1 MNYEYKITTHGR
13 AAVAAGLE
21 LGKPLPIT
29 RVAFGSGKIADGA
42 ELAGQ
47 HELLHF
53 VSDGAISGRR
63 HEDDRLYISLQYAN
77 SQHPGVPTF
86 QLWEFM
92 LFVTDPDTGEE
103 TDFLYATLGD
113 YPQTVPAY
121 NPDREFPPC
130 VFTFPLTL
138 IISNEL
144 ECSVAAPV
152 GLTTWDDMET
162 VIDVIAIRRLDVT
175 IPVSGWASGTAPGY
189 AVQCDISVPSAAERM
204 IPFLTVLPVGAASAD
219 ACGLAPFTE
228 TREGVLRVFAR
239 KAPTTAI
246 PASLALAGDASG
258 FCVVGNEETYVL
270 PPATTDT
277 LGGVKVGGGVD
288 VEDDGTISVDGARIV
303 ESAAASEESARL
315 LLDEVFG
322 TP

>member
-1 MNYEYKITTHGR
+1 MDYTYKLTTHGR

-29 RVAFGSGKIADGA
+29 RVAFGSGKIAEGA
-42 ELAGQ
+42 ELADQ
-47 HELLHF
+47 HTLLRF

-63 HEDDRLYISLQYAN
+63 HEDDRLHISLQYAN

-103 TDFLYATLGD
+103 TDFLYGTLGD

-121 NPDREFPPC
+121 REAYPPC

-144 ECSVAAPV
+144 ECSIAAPV
-152 GLTTWDDMET
+152 GLTTWDDMDT
-162 VIDVIAIRRLDVT
+162 VIEALAVRRLDIT
-175 IPVSGWASGTAPGY
+175 IPVSGWVAGSGTGY
-189 AVQCDISVPSAAERM
+189 AVQRDIPVPSAAEKM
-204 IPFLTVLPVGAASAD
+204 IPCLTVLPGGMASAD
-219 ACGLAPFTE
+219 ACGLAPFAE

-258 FCVVGNEETYVL
+258 FLAVGAGGQTYVL
-270 PPATTDT
+270 PPATKDT
-277 LGGVKVGGGVD
+277 LGGVKIGGGVD
-288 VEDDGTISVDGARIV
+288 VENDGTISVDGAGML
-303 ESAAASEESARL
+303 ENAAASDESAKEM
-315 LLDEVFG
+315 LDAVFSAE
-322 TP
+322 

>member
-1 MNYEYKITTHGR
+1 MDYEYKLTTHGR
-13 AAVAAGLE
+13 AAIAACLALE
-21 LGKPLPIT
+21 TPLRIT
-29 RVAFGSGKIADGA
+29 RVGFGSGMIDEGK
-42 ELAGQ
+42 ELADQ
-47 HELLHF
+47 HELLNF
-53 VSDGAISGRR
+53 VSDGAITERR
-63 HEDDRLYISLQYAN
+63 HEDDRLFLTLQFAN
-77 SQHPGVPTF
+77 QQHPDVKTF
-86 QLWEFM
+86 LLSEFM
-92 LFVTDPDTGEE
+92 LYITDPVTGKE
-103 TDFLYATLGD
+103 TDLLYATLGD
-113 YPQTVPAY
+113 YPQPVPAY
-121 NPDREFPPC
+121 NPKYPSC
-130 VFTFPLTL
+130 VFNFPLIL
-138 IISNEL
+138 ILSNEINA
-144 ECSVAAPV
+144 SVLAPV
-152 GLTTWDDMET
+152 GIVTYSDLNA

-189 AVQCDISVPSAAERM
+189 AVQCDIPVPSAAERM

-258 FCVVGNEETYVL
+258 FCVVGSEDTYVL